1 MLQMIERGH
10 AWFECQKVGTKA
22 FETGLHVP
30 MGSAALY
37 PRGGKP
43 RPARHLL
50 LEGVTRRLKPRPG
63 TAILTAR

>member
-43 RPARHLL
+43 RPARHFNFW
-50 LEGVTRRLKPRPG
+50 K
-63 TAILTAR
+63 A